1 MTEMADVKH
10 IFIVFTLVLSASAVA
25 FGQIQVVAQVD
36 SSQDIYVG
44 ESFSYH
50 IIIDGEN
57 RAGQVDLT
65 SLAKYNPRSTGSR
78 DVSQTSI
85 SIINGK
91 TTKNVVKRYV
101 MSYSLVSTQ
110 PGRIELGPVKVT
122 VASKTYH
129 TNPVSVN
136 ILKPG
141 TTDQL
146 DLEVSFSEQ
155 QCYVGQP
162 VLMTI
167 KFFISADVGDFQFN
181 IPALDES
188 IFYIEDPDIS
198 DGQAKLYRLTSGITV
213 FVSQYRV
220 VHNGK
225 ESVLL
230 TFSKILIP
238 KRSGQIRFEPATV
251 SIDVAVGRSR
261 SRDRFFNDFFGPQ
274 KQYKRFMVSSKPL
287 ALTVLP
293 LPEQGKPNEFYG
305 LVGRYTISASA
316 KPTTDVYMGD
326 PITLTIKVGGSKYL
340 KPVQWPALEQVP
352 ELAAN
357 FKLPSQKASPIIA
370 NGFKIFTQTI
380 RPDNN
385 QANVIPSIPLAYFD
399 PDTGSYS
406 VAKTE
411 PIKLDLKP
419 SKRLTAADI
428 EGKDFAPIN
437 KEVEAIKKGLSANYE
452 SPDVLENMSF
462 SPSGA
467 LISPYYAPVWAIPL
481 GILILSLV
489 TKFLTN
495 TSPEKVA
502 AKRRRQACSKAV
514 AQLRKIASMDSSQR
528 NESVVSV
535 MKQYIGDR
543 FDKMAG
549 SLTGDDC
556 CDIITSAIEDAKVAD
571 KFRQTIEHCESS
583 RYASI
588 EVNIDS
594 GKIDGIIELI
604 RNIEK
609 KSKKCSQKD

>member
-1 MTEMADVKH
+1 MADVKH

-44 ESFSYH
+44 ESFTYY

-65 SLAKYNPRSTGSR
+65 PLAKYNPRSAGSR

-146 DLEVSFSEQ
+146 DLEVTLSEQ

-167 KFFISADVGDFQFN
+167 KFFVSADVGDFQFN
-181 IPALDES
+181 IPAFDENL
-188 IFYIEDPDIS
+188 FYIEDPDIS

-340 KPVQWPALEQVP
+340 KPVQWPVLEQVP

-357 FKLPSQKASPIIA
+357 FKLPSQKASPTIA

>member
-1 MTEMADVKH
+1 MT
-10 IFIVFTLVLSASAVA
+10 IFRKYIFTSLVLTALFAGNA
-25 FGQIQVVAQVD
+25 IGQVQVFAQVD
-36 SSQDIYVG
+36 SQKDIYVG
-44 ESFSYH
+44 ESFTYNV
-50 IIIDGEN
+50 IIDGEN
-57 RAGQVDLT
+57 NMGQVDLT
-65 SLAKYNPRSTGSR
+65 PLARYNPRSAGNR

-101 MSYSLVSTQ
+101 MSYSLVSNQT
-110 PGRIELGPVKVT
+110 GHIELSPVKVT
-122 VASKTYH
+122 VAGKSYQ

-146 DLEVSFSEQ
+146 DLEVTLSEQ

-167 KFFISADVGDFQFN
+167 KFYFSADISDPQFN
-181 IPALDES
+181 IPVFSGDA
-188 IFYIEDPDIS
+188 FYFENPDIL
-198 DGQAKLYRLTSGITV
+198 DQQVKEFDLGSGTTV
-213 FVSQYRV
+213 LVSQHQV
-220 VHNGK
+220 AHKGK
-225 ESVLL
+225 QSNVLIL
-230 TFSKILIP
+230 RKILIP
-238 KRSGQIRFEPATV
+238 KISGKIQIDPAVIST
-251 SIDVAVGRSR
+251 DVVVGRSR
-261 SRDRFFNDFFGPQ
+261 SRDRFFDDFFSSG

-287 ALTVLP
+287 SLSVLP
-293 LPEQGKPNEFYG
+293 LPEQGKPDGFYG

-340 KPVQWPALEQVP
+340 KPIQWPKLEQVP

-357 FKLPSQKASPIIA
+357 FKMPSQKATPTIT
-370 NGFKIFTQTI
+370 GGLKIFTQTI

-385 QANVIPSIPLAYFD
+385 QAKTIPSIPLAYFD
-399 PDTGSYS
+399 PDSGSFH
-406 VAKTE
+406 VAKTK

-452 SPDVLENMSF
+452 SPEVLENMSF
-462 SPSGA
+462 SPATA
-467 LISPYYAPVWAIPL
+467 LISPAYAPIWMVPL
-481 GILILSLV
+481 GILILSSV
-489 TKFLTN
+489 AKILTH
-495 TSPEKVA
+495 TSDEKVA
-502 AKRRRQACSKAV
+502 AKRRRQACSKTTG
-514 AQLRKIASMDSSQR
+514 QLEKITSMDSSQR
-528 NESVVSV
+528 NEQVVSI

-549 SLTGDDC
+549 SLTGNDC
-556 CDIITSAIEDAKVAD
+556 YETIVNATGDTEMANEYC
-571 KFRQTIEHCESS
+571 QTIEHCESA

-588 EVNIDS
+588 DVNIDS
-594 GKIDGIIELI
+594 AKSKDIIQLI
-604 RNIEK
+604 RDIDRKTK
-609 KSKKCSQKD
+609 K